1 MVSGKIMSGMHH
13 RGASAS
19 LTAVIMMKLFNTLDD
34 FDFQNKTVLL
44 RVDINCPL
52 TKETLDIEDDNRIR
66 QIIPTV
72 RELLDRGGKVAII
85 AHQGRPGDWDYAP
98 LDRHAVHLSKYL
110 GKQVRYIDDIVGE
123 TAVAEIRALTPGN
136 AVLLKNVRGLP
147 YELDKKSMDEHA
159 KSELVTVL
167 APLADY
173 YVNDAFAAAHRSQC
187 SLVGFPKVLPSA
199 VGRLMEKELTALQS
213 VFNDPA
219 HPSVFILGG
228 AKFGDSI
235 TVIERL
241 LKSGTADW
249 VILVGLSANAFLTA
263 RGIKLGERSTKILE
277 SELTPETLEAAKA
290 LFKEHGERILLPFD
304 VAVEIK
310 GQRRDMMV
318 GDLPIDVPIYDV
330 GKFSV
335 AKFAKVLGPARTIFM
350 SGPAGL
356 IEKEQFCL
364 GTREIMLAMVHSKA
378 FTLIGGGHT
387 VGAAERFGLAEKF
400 SYVSTAGGALETFIL
415 GKPLPAI
422 EALKQCRRA

>member
-1 MVSGKIMSGMHH
+1 M
-13 RGASAS
+13 
-19 LTAVIMMKLFNTLDD
+19 MMKLLNTLDD
-34 FDFQNKTVLL
+34 LQLENKTVLL

-52 TKETLDIEDDNRIR
+52 TKETLEIEDDNRIR

-72 RELLDRGGKVAII
+72 RELLDHGAKVVII

-98 LDRHAVHLSKYL
+98 LDRHADRLSRYL
-110 GKQVRYIDDIVGE
+110 GRKVRYVDDIVGE
-123 TAVAEIRALTPGN
+123 EAVAEVKSLTPGN
-136 AVLLKNVRGLP
+136 AILLKNVRQLP
-147 YELDKKSMDEHA
+147 YEQEKKSMDEHA
-159 KSELVTVL
+159 ECELVTVL

-213 VFNDPA
+213 VFDDPA
-219 HPSVFILGG
+219 HPAVFILGG

-235 TVIERL
+235 KVIDRL
-241 LKSGTADW
+241 LRSGTADW

-263 RGIKLGERSTKILE
+263 RGIDLGAPSTKFLE
-277 SELTPETLEAAKA
+277 SELTPETLEAAKM
-290 LFKEHGERILLPFD
+290 LFKERGDRILLPFD
-304 VAVEIK
+304 VAVEID

-318 GDLPIDVPIYDV
+318 GDLPIDVPIYDI
-330 GKFSV
+330 GKFS
-335 AKFAKVLGPARTIFM
+335 ASKFAKVLAPAKTIFM

-356 IEKEQFCL
+356 IEKEQFSL
-364 GTREIMLAMVHSKA
+364 GTRELMTAMVHSRA

-387 VGAAERFGLAEKF
+387 VGAAERFGLSEKF
-400 SYVSTAGGALETFIL
+400 SYVSTAGGALEWFIL

-422 EALKQCRRA
+422 EALKQCKKV

>member
-1 MVSGKIMSGMHH
+1 
-13 RGASAS
+13 
-19 LTAVIMMKLFNTLDD
+19 MKEFNTLDD
-34 FDFQNKTVLL
+34 FNFENKTVLL

-52 TKETLDIEDDNRIR
+52 AHETLEIEDDNRIR

-72 RELLDRGGKVAII
+72 RELLDNGAKVVIL
-85 AHQGRPGDWDYAP
+85 AHQGRPGDWDFCR
-98 LDRHAVHLSKYL
+98 LDKHAEHLSKYL
-110 GKQVRYIDDIVGE
+110 GRQVKYVDDIVGE
-123 TAVAEIRALTPGN
+123 TATSEIRGLTPGN
-136 AVLLKNVRGLP
+136 AILLKNVRELP
-147 YELDKKSMDEHA
+147 YELEKKSMDEHA
-159 KSELVTVL
+159 QCELVTVL
-167 APLADY
+167 APLADF

-213 VFNDPA
+213 VFDDPA

-235 TVIERL
+235 KVIERV

-263 RGIKLGERSTKILE
+263 RGVTLGEPSTKILE
-277 SELTPETLEAAKA
+277 SELTPETLEAAKK
-290 LFKEHGERILLPFD
+290 LFKERGDRILLPFD
-304 VAVEIK
+304 VAVEIN

-318 GDLPIDVPIYDV
+318 GDLPIDVPIFDI
-330 GKFSV
+330 GKFSA
-335 AKFAKVLGPARTIFM
+335 AKFAKVLGPAKTIFM

-356 IEKEQFCL
+356 IEKEQFSL
-364 GTREIMLAMVHSKA
+364 GTRELMNAMVHSKA

-400 SYVSTAGGALETFIL
+400 SYVSTAGGALESFIL
-415 GKPLPAI
+415 GKPLPAV
-422 EALKQCRRA
+422 EALKSCKCANATAPSPKPAQPV

>member
-1 MVSGKIMSGMHH
+1 MVVIPPGKKSVM
-13 RGASAS
+13 
-19 LTAVIMMKLFNTLDD
+19 MMKLFNTLDD
-34 FDFQNKTVLL
+34 FQFENKTVLL

-52 TKETLDIEDDNRIR
+52 SKETLELEDDNRIR

-72 RELLDRGGKVAII
+72 RELLDNGAKVVIL
-85 AHQGRPGDWDYAP
+85 AHQGRPGDWDFGP
-98 LDRHAVHLSKYL
+98 LDKHAQHLSKYL
-110 GKQVRYIDDIVGE
+110 GKQVRYVDDIVGE
-123 TAVAEIRALTPGN
+123 TAAAEIKALTPGN
-136 AVLLKNVRGLP
+136 AIMLKNVRALP
-147 YELDKKSMDEHA
+147 YELEKKSMDEHA

-167 APLADY
+167 SSLADY

-187 SLVGFPKVLPSA
+187 SLVGFPRVMPSA
-199 VGRLMEKELTALQS
+199 VGRLMEKELNALQS
-213 VFNDPA
+213 VFDDPA

-235 TVIERL
+235 KVIERL

-263 RGIKLGERSTKILE
+263 RGIKLGEPSTKILE
-277 SELTPETLEAAKA
+277 GELTPETLEAAKT

-304 VAVEIK
+304 VAVEID

-318 GDLPIDVPIYDV
+318 GDLPIDVPIYDI
-330 GKFSV
+330 GKFSM
-335 AKFAKVLGPARTIFM
+335 AKFAKVLAPARTIFM

-356 IEKEQFCL
+356 IEKEQFGL
-364 GTREIMLAMVHSKA
+364 GTRELMTAMVHSKA

-422 EALKQCRRA
+422 EALKQCKKA